1 MTAQVHIDSGGEG
14 GAPIPST
21 LGGLLLRGYFRPES
35 DMNYRGCA
43 TFQTTIRQGVSQMKG
58 VRGLVV
64 VFKDGRRREFKLK
77 KETKWQFVFSLLK
90 WIVYFYPDHEKI
102 ELMRGYEKQVQLR
115 IR

>member
-1 MTAQVHIDSGGEG
+1 MNTG
-14 GAPIPST
+14 GAPLFKQQ
-21 LGGLLLRGYFRPES
+21 LG
-35 DMNYRGCA
+35 
-43 TFQTTIRQGVSQMKG
+43 QGVSQMKG